1 MGGRVAAYIMTEL
14 NERID
19 CLFNPSELTIAKT
32 NQWNPSQAPGKD
44 APNLE
49 FQQGQSGTLS
59 MTLTLDTTD
68 TGQPVTAHTDKLLL
82 LMKIDSSLPGADPS
96 NNSGR
101 PPWCTFHWGDMH
113 SFKAVVES
121 LNLKFTYFSSDGV
134 PLRAQADVSLKQY
147 EDEPS
152 WGPMN
157 PTSITPH
164 PHAVHYL
171 RPGETL
177 DRVAAARYGAAER
190 WRLIAE
196 ANGVVD
202 PLELQPGTPLVLPDL
217 RGVVRA

>member
-1 MGGRVAAYIMTEL
+1 MGGRVAAYLMTEQ
-14 NERID
+14 NDQID
-19 CLFNPSELTIAKT
+19 CLFNPSELTIAKS
-32 NQWNPSQAPGKD
+32 NQWNASRAPGKD

-59 MTLTLDTTD
+59 MSLTFDTTD
-68 TGQPVTAHTDKLLL
+68 TGQPVTSYTDKLLT
-82 LMKIDSSLPGADPS
+82 LMKVDSSLPGADSS

-134 PLRAQADVSLKQY
+134 PLRAQANISLKQY
-147 EDEPS
+147 EDEAT

-157 PTSITPH
+157 PTSITPN
-164 PHAVHYL
+164 PHSVHFL

-177 DRVAAARYGAAER
+177 DRIAATRYGSSAR
-190 WRLIAE
+190 WRLVAE

-202 PLELQPGTPLVLPDL
+202 PLELVPGTALVLPQL
-217 RGVVRA
+217 EGASRG

>member
-1 MGGRVAAYIMTEL
+1 MGARVAAYITTEL
-14 NERID
+14 DDRID
-19 CLFNPSELTIAKT
+19 CLFNPSELTIAKS
-32 NQWNPSQAPGKD
+32 NKWNASEAPGKD

-49 FQQGQSGTLS
+49 FQQGESGKLS
-59 MTLTLDTTD
+59 MSLMLDTTD
-68 TGQPVTAHTDKLLL
+68 TGQPVTAHTDKLLK
-82 LMKIDSSLPGADPS
+82 LMKIDSSLPGADSS

-134 PLRAQADVSLKQY
+134 PLRAQAEVSLTQY
-147 EDEPS
+147 EDEAS

-157 PTSITPH
+157 PTSKTPN
-164 PHAVHYL
+164 PHSIHYV

-177 DRVAAARYGAAER
+177 DRIAADRYRNPAR

-196 ANGVVD
+196 SNNIVD
-202 PLELQPGTPLVLPDL
+202 PLLVEPGTALVLPQVEGRV
-217 RGVVRA
+217 RG